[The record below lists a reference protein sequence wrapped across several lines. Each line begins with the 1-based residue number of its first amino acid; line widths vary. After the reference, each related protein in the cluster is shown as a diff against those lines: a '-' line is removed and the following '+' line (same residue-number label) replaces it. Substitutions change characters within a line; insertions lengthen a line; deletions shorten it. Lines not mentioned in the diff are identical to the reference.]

1 MDRIRNYEKKCLKSD
16 IPEFAVGDNVD
27 VELKIQEG
35 EKERIQIFS
44 GVVISTRGTGLRK
57 MFTVRRIVQSEGVE
71 RIFPIHSPKIAAI
84 HVKRRGRVRRS
95 KLFYLRGRTGKAA
108 RITAKRIDVGDGDGP
123 KG

>member
-1 MDRIRNYEKKCLKSD
+1 MERIRKYETKHMKPSVPD
-16 IPEFAVGDNVD
+16 FSVGDSVD

-44 GVVISTRGTGLRK
+44 GVVVSMRGSGIRK

-71 RIFPIHSPKIAAI
+71 RIFPAHSPKIAGI
-84 HVKRRGRVRRS
+84 HVKRKGRVRRS

-108 RITAKRIDVGDGDGP
+108 RITEKRQLIEGEGETP
-123 KG
+123 

>member
-1 MDRIRNYEKKCLKSD
+1 MDRIRNYEKKALKPNL
-16 IPEFAVGDNVD
+16 PEFSVGDNVD

-35 EKERIQIFS
+35 EKERIQVFS
-44 GVVISTRGTGLRK
+44 GVVISTRGTGIKK

-84 HVKRRGRVRRS
+84 HVKRKGRVRRS

-108 RITAKRIDVGDGDGP
+108 RITAKRMDVTEGEDA
-123 KG
+123 KR